1 MAEGGPGAG
10 DRAWEGWVVQNHLD
24 VTCLASGPFL
34 EQLLGTGSGLQAH
47 SARHSDSGAK
57 GMI

>member
-1 MAEGGPGAG
+1 MAEGGPGTG
-10 DRAWEGWVVQNHLD
+10 DGAREGWEVRGHLD
-24 VTCLASGPFL
+24 VTCLVSGPFL
-34 EQLLGTGSGLQAH
+34 EQLLGTGSGLQAR